1 MRLLRTLA
9 TTASVGALGL
19 ALAPTASAAAPAD
32 SVAYLADRLAD
43 GGDRLTVESG
53 GQTFDDLGLTIDGV
67 LGMSAAGS
75 GGDASAAATDYV
87 VANAGTYYGYG
98 DEVYSAA
105 TAKLL
110 TFASARGLDPRSLGG
125 VDLVA
130 QLQSLEDA
138 DGRFSDQSQ
147 WGDYSNTLGQAFGV
161 IGLTRAGATPSTASV
176 ETLLSQQCDDGGF
189 SLEFADGCVSD
200 PDATSLTVQALDVV
214 GGQEAVVQEAADYL
228 ESRQG
233 SDGGVGGGATTEGA
247 NSNSTG
253 LAAVAFRL
261 AGRDDAR
268 ASALGYVD
276 ALTFDCATPAL
287 AGGIAYNR
295 ADFDAAVAKGASAA
309 PDGTITR
316 STAQALLGL
325 TDQSYATVTSA
336 GQAAA
341 TPDTGCD
348 TPAPGGDD
356 TDGSGDDG
364 TDGTGTDGTGTDDT
378 DTDTDGSDG
387 SDGTGTG
394 TDTGAAPQQPEI
406 PAVVQTDGVTAPS
419 AGWPA
424 WALGLGAAATAAG
437 ATLVTRRRVGERV
450 R

>member
-9 TTASVGALGL
+9 ATASTCAIGL
-19 ALAPTASAAAPAD
+19 ALAPAASAATPDD
-32 SVAYLADRLAD
+32 SVAYLAARLAD

-53 GQTFDDLGLTIDGV
+53 GQTYDDLGLTIDAV
-67 LGMSAAGS
+67 LGMSAAGT

-98 DEVYSAA
+98 EEVYSAA

-110 TFASARGLDPRSLGG
+110 TFASARGLDPRSVGG

-138 DGRFSDQSQ
+138 DGRFSDRSQ

-161 IGLTRAGATPSTASV
+161 IGLQRAGATPSAASV

-214 GGQEAVVQEAADYL
+214 GGHDATVQEAADYL

-276 ALTFDCATPAL
+276 ALTFDCTTPAL

-295 ADFDAAVAKGASAA
+295 ADFDAAVAKGDSAA

-325 TDQSYATVTSA
+325 TDQSYASVSSA

-341 TPDTGCD
+341 TPATGCEA
-348 TPAPGGDD
+348 PVPGGDD
-356 TDGSGDDG
+356 TDGSGDDSG
-364 TDGTGTDGTGTDDT
+364 
-378 DTDTDGSDG
+378 DGSDG
-387 SDGTGTG
+387 GSGDGTGTG
-394 TDTGAAPQQPEI
+394 TATGTGSDSDSGTTPQQPEI
-406 PAVVQTDGVTAPS
+406 PAVVQTDGVAPRS

-437 ATLVTRRRVGERV
+437 VTLVTRRRVGERV